1 MILDGSTIFMSNLLF
16 AGLALL
22 LGMSF
27 CIRHW
32 VSNGLKT
39 TQPTRFRRNRIIHN
53 SLFSTWT
60 NLAFLCRMLSL
71 YGIVLVMSSNHVDME
86 IFGPYR
92 YWVLVLLLALFFQ
105 QWNDLALFYRC
116 RLWVLSSLLVVSTLA
131 LIFAQVELHN
141 YAKYDRLYLQEQQAR
156 YEYIDRELNRA
167 LQWGIQYDDETL
179 RTIHF
184 KKSTRTIQWQEKIID
199 HLNDPNKPMDLK
211 TLILHKIFV
220 HNFYYGKMFHP
231 NRTRGYRP
239 LSLYHHLSK
248 LDPSKHEREIGLIFE
263 IINEYDLVFNAK
275 NSFTKQEFQSLNE
288 RQYNRYEQIFTFTRE
303 WPAKWEEFKYLKH
316 IENRDPNEEWVDL
329 GTIMDHFPDLF
340 DVTNGEIREE
350 IKTIKDSLINNRKYT
365 QFCSLLEDSR

>member
-1 MILDGSTIFMSNLLF
+1 MTNPEIKPKLSIQRIGHRTFFFGIFIGLSIAFVFYLFLNGSREVIRYISSFNDLMILDGSTIFMSNLLF

-116 RLWVLSSLLVVSTLA
+116 RLWGLSSLLVVSTLA

-184 KKSTRTIQWQEKIID
+184 KKSTRTIQWQKKIID
-199 HLNDPNKPMDLK
+199 HLNDPNKPMDL
-211 TLILHKIFV
+211 
-220 HNFYYGKMFHP
+220 
-231 NRTRGYRP
+231 
-239 LSLYHHLSK
+239 
-248 LDPSKHEREIGLIFE
+248 
-263 IINEYDLVFNAK
+263 
-275 NSFTKQEFQSLNE
+275 
-288 RQYNRYEQIFTFTRE
+288 
-303 WPAKWEEFKYLKH
+303 
-316 IENRDPNEEWVDL
+316 
-329 GTIMDHFPDLF
+329 
-340 DVTNGEIREE
+340 
-350 IKTIKDSLINNRKYT
+350 
-365 QFCSLLEDSR
+365 